1 MKVFWKALTAIVIGT
16 VLGLGITW
24 FAIVRGSMPGGV
36 SDGPWKTNLLI
47 GSAGG
52 DMATRASVAVHGLL
66 ALSRNET
73 IYYSAGTD
81 SAGNALNGSCTYRI
95 TGRDPATRWW
105 SITAYASDD
114 YLIPNP
120 ARRYS
125 VSKTSVV
132 HEANGTFA
140 ATVSPKA
147 AAQNWIATAGAPY
160 SLTLRLYNPD
170 PSIVRDPEHAALP
183 SIVKEGCP

>member
-1 MKVFWKALTAIVIGT
+1 MNVVWKALAALVIGT
-16 VLGLGITW
+16 VLGLAITW
-24 FAIVRGSMPGGV
+24 FAVIRGAMPGGV

-66 ALSRNET
+66 ALNRSET

-81 SAGNALNGSCTYRI
+81 GAGNTLDGSCTYRI
-95 TGRDPATRWW
+95 AGRDPATRWW
-105 SITAYASDD
+105 SVTAYAADD

-120 ARRYS
+120 AHRYS
-125 VSKTSVV
+125 VSKTSVA
-132 HEANGTFA
+132 HQADGTFV

-147 AAQNWIATAGAPY
+147 AAQNWIATVGKPFN
-160 SLTLRLYNPD
+160 LTLRLYNPD
-170 PSIVRDPEHAALP
+170 PSVVHDPAHAALP
-183 SIVKEGCP
+183 SITKEGCP